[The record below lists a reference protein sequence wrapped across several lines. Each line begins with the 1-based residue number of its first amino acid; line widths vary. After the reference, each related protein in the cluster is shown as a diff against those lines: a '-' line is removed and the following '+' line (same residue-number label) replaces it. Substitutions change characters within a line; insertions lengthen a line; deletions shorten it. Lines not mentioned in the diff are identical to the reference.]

1 VATRSTGNSAVSNV
15 DARTEE
21 ADSDVRPVAGLIAK
35 REAELW
41 VLTIAGDDATR
52 AIAVGAIKLAVA
64 WGAKA
69 WGCAATCVSK
79 MSEANR

>member
-1 VATRSTGNSAVSNV
+1 VATRSTGSSAVSSV

-21 ADSDVRPVAGLIAK
+21 ADSDVRPVVGLIAK

-41 VLTIAGDDATR
+41 ALTIATDGATR
-52 AIAVGAIKLAVA
+52 AIAVGATKVAVVS
-64 WGAKA
+64 GAKA
-69 WGCAATCVSK
+69 WGRAATCVSK